1 MTDDRFAKS
10 RIALESDLK
19 NLETLIERMRSDSLK
34 KIDANNMSTQ
44 NLIEKVRA
52 ESKQWIT
59 EEKDRIM
66 VEVQDLLVKV
76 DSKIEE
82 LDRKTKKKAVSI

>member
-1 MTDDRFAKS
+1 
-10 RIALESDLK
+10 
-19 NLETLIERMRSDSLK
+19 MRSDSLK

>member
-1 MTDDRFAKS
+1 M
-10 RIALESDLK
+10 
-19 NLETLIERMRSDSLK
+19 K